1 VADIV
6 SPKVRS
12 RMMAGIRSKNTKPE
26 LIIRKGLHRKG
37 FRFRLHDKGL
47 LGKPD
52 LVLPRYQAVVFVN
65 GCFWH
70 GHDCQLFRIPATR
83 TDFWKQK
90 ISKNKENDK
99 IATVS
104 LSDDGWRIATVW
116 ECALKGKGKIKEDD
130 VIEMLSSWLKSE
142 ECTISVRGNNLS

>member
-1 VADIV
+1 
-6 SPKVRS
+6 
-12 RMMAGIRSKNTKPE
+12 MMAGIRSKNTKPE

-70 GHDCQLFRIPATR
+70 GHDCHLFRVPATR

-99 IATVS
+99 IATAS

>member
-1 VADIV
+1 MADIV

-70 GHDCQLFRIPATR
+70 GHDCHLFRVPATR

-99 IATVS
+99 IATAS

>member
-1 VADIV
+1 
-6 SPKVRS
+6 
-12 RMMAGIRSKNTKPE
+12 MMAGIRSKNTKPE

-70 GHDCQLFRIPATR
+70 GHDCHLFRVPATR

-99 IATVS
+99 IATAS

-142 ECTISVRGNNLS
+142 ECTISIRGNNLS

>member
-70 GHDCQLFRIPATR
+70 GHDCHLFRVPATR

-99 IATVS
+99 IATAS

-142 ECTISVRGNNLS
+142 ECTISIRGNNLS